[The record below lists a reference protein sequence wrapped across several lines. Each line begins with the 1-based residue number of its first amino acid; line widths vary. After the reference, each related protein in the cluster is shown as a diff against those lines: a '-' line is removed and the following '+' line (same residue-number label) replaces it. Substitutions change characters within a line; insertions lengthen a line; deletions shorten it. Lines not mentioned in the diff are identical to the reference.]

1 MANKKILS
9 SIAATIAASLCCV
22 TPVLAVLAGSSSL
35 ASSFSWME
43 PYHNYLVV
51 LTVLLLAYA
60 WWDKLK
66 PQNDIECACDEESG
80 FFSGKIFLA
89 LVSVFAI
96 IMLTFPQ
103 WGYDYFEVEDACE
116 TCAVAPETPTKKE
129 AKKALISVSSDIV
142 DDITDVE
149 EELFVLRYIREEKEN
164 PTIKKGASTC
174 SGIGY
179 KEADELLYYARQ
191 DVVEIAPVVVKKMI
205 DNEEDVILLDV
216 REAEQRAEG
225 DIYADETYAMT
236 RGNMEFRIMNM
247 LKNKDAVIVTW
258 CRSGGRS
265 VFAAQTLKR
274 LGYKNVY
281 SLEGGLKG
289 WVQAG
294 LPYENGLGV
303 VLKVQAQ

>member
-1 MANKKILS
+1 MENKKIIS
-9 SIAATIAASLCCV
+9 SIIATITASLCCV
-22 TPVLAVLAGSSSL
+22 TPVLAVLAGSSGL
-35 ASSFSWME
+35 ASTFSWME
-43 PYHNYLVV
+43 PYHTYLVV
-51 LTVLLLAYA
+51 LTVLILVYA

-66 PQNDIECACDEESG
+66 PRTDDIDCACDEKSG
-80 FFSGKIFLA
+80 FFSGKIFLS
-89 LVSVFAI
+89 LVTIFAI

-103 WGYDYFEVEDACE
+103 WGYDYFEVEKDCE
-116 TCAVAPETPTKKE
+116 TCVVSPELPAKEVKKG
-129 AKKALISVSSDIV
+129 LISASSNLV

-164 PTIKKGASTC
+164 PTVKKGAITC

-191 DVVEIAPVVVKKMI
+191 DVVEISPVVVKNML

-216 REAEQRAEG
+216 RETEQRAEG
-225 DIYADETYAMT
+225 DIYADESYAMT

-274 LGYKNVY
+274 LGYTNVY

-294 LPYENGLGV
+294 LPFENGLGIV
-303 VLKVQAQ
+303 VKVEAQ

>member
-9 SIAATIAASLCCV
+9 IITATIVASLCCI
-22 TPVLAVLAGSSSL
+22 TPVLAVLAGASGL
-35 ASSFSWME
+35 ASTFSWME
-43 PYHNYLVV
+43 PYHNYLVI
-51 LTVLLLAYA
+51 LTLFILSYA

-66 PQNDIECACDEESG
+66 PQKDIDCACDEKPG
-80 FFSGKIFLA
+80 FFSGKLFLA
-89 LVSVFAI
+89 LVTVFVI
-96 IMLTFPQ
+96 LILTFPQ
-103 WGYDYFEVEDACE
+103 WGYSYFEVEEACE
-116 TCAVAPETPTKKE
+116 TCVVTPELPPKE
-129 AKKALISVSSDIV
+129 EVKKAIISVSSDIV
-142 DDITDVE
+142 DDITDIE
-149 EELFVLRYIREEKEN
+149 EELFVLRYIREEQEN

-191 DVVEIAPVVVKKMI
+191 DVVEIAPIVVQKML

-216 REAEQRAEG
+216 RESEQRAEG
-225 DIYADETYAMT
+225 EIYADESYAMT

-247 LKNKDAVIVTW
+247 LKNKDAVIVAW

-274 LGYKNVY
+274 LGYTNVY

-294 LPYENGLGV
+294 LAFENGLGIV
-303 VLKVQAQ
+303 TKVEAE